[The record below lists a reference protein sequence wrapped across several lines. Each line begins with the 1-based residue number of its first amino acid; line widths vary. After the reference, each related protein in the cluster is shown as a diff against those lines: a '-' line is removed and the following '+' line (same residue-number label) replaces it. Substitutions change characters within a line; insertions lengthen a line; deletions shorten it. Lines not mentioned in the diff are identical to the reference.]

1 MLNEAQQEAVNTING
16 PVLIIAGAGSGKTH
30 SLISRIV
37 NMYKHGIN
45 MNNVLMLTFTNKAA
59 DEMKMRAERELPGIS
74 NDLTACTF
82 HSFCV
87 KLLKEYGSMAG
98 IGDFTI
104 LSENDSA
111 DAMDVAKN
119 NMYEYLKNNDT
130 ERYELYKD
138 ETIPPYKKILGAYS
152 LSVNTGRYFRDVLM
166 EDSKLMMH
174 ADICEELVEAWKK
187 YKQSHMYFTY
197 DDLLVMCNEMLKNN
211 KSVQDKVKQVYK
223 YIMVDEYQ
231 DTNELQLE
239 MLKLITDETHNN
251 ICVVGDDFQSIY
263 RFRGANFKNILNFR
277 NLYKDTKIIIL
288 NQNYRSNQEI
298 LDTANAVILSGK
310 EKFEKNLTAQ
320 FAEHYKPDIIRHYS
334 SSDDIDYIYDEIVKY
349 QSEEKPLH
357 EFAVLFKTGRE
368 SYLLEAK
375 LNKAGIPYV
384 KHGGPKFMDKDY
396 VRDVLALLK
405 FANNQRDEL
414 SFNRI
419 IKIIRN
425 IGSVNAKRL
434 SDGVV
439 AYGMAAVR
447 RK

>member
-1 MLNEAQQEAVNTING
+1 M
-16 PVLIIAGAGSGKTH
+16 
-30 SLISRIV
+30 
-37 NMYKHGIN
+37 
-45 MNNVLMLTFTNKAA
+45 
-59 DEMKMRAERELPGIS
+59 
-74 NDLTACTF
+74 
-82 HSFCV
+82 
-87 KLLKEYGSMAG
+87 
-98 IGDFTI
+98 
-104 LSENDSA
+104 
-111 DAMDVAKN
+111 
-119 NMYEYLKNNDT
+119 
-130 ERYELYKD
+130 
-138 ETIPPYKKILGAYS
+138 
-152 LSVNTGRYFRDVLM
+152 
-166 EDSKLMMH
+166 
-174 ADICEELVEAWKK
+174 
-187 YKQSHMYFTY
+187 
-197 DDLLVMCNEMLKNN
+197 
-211 KSVQDKVKQVYK
+211 
-223 YIMVDEYQ
+223 
-231 DTNELQLE
+231 
-239 MLKLITDETHNN
+239 
-251 ICVVGDDFQSIY
+251 
-263 RFRGANFKNILNFR
+263 
-277 NLYKDTKIIIL
+277 YKDTKIIIL